1 MGSTWFT
8 IVTAMISN
16 GLPGI
21 QYEKTLVILGGDP
34 QSSNYPD
41 EESVWIHLGS
51 EESGYIDLPSGK
63 LT

>member
-1 MGSTWFT
+1 MK
-8 IVTAMISN
+8 
-16 GLPGI
+16 
-21 QYEKTLVILGGDP
+21 KTLVILGGDP

>member
-1 MGSTWFT
+1 MGSQG
-8 IVTAMISN
+8 SN
-16 GLPGI
+16 MK
-21 QYEKTLVILGGDP
+21 KTLVILGGDP